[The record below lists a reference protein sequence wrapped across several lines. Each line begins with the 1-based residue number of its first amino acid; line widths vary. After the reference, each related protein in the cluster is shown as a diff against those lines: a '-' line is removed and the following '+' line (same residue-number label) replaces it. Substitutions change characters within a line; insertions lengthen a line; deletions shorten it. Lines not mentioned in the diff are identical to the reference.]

1 MRLTEEQIFDVLTEN
16 IENITILNCRWIED
30 KEFWAINIKTEY
42 GINVQELI
50 NICNDLEID
59 TDFVFIDAD
68 EYNSFRISIFEQ

>member
-16 IENITILNCRWIED
+16 IENITILNCRWVED
-30 KEFWAINIKTEY
+30 KEFWVINIKTEY

-59 TDFVFIDAD
+59 TDFIFIDAD

>member
-1 MRLTEEQIFDVLTEN
+1 MKLTKEQITDALIEN

-30 KEFWAINIKTEY
+30 KEFWVINIKTEY

-50 NICNDLEID
+50 SICNVLEID

-68 EYNSFRISIFEQ
+68 EYNLFRISIFEK